1 MGNSCISEVSIHDY
15 VQRLRFNKAKERVPL
30 AGTFELTFR
39 CNNRC
44 VHCYSN
50 KNARDRRE
58 KEKEL
63 THSQVCR
70 ILDTVAEAGC
80 LFLLFTGGE
89 PLIREDFPEIYA
101 YAKGKGF
108 LPTLFTNGT
117 LIDREMA
124 DFLREWPPRSIE
136 ITLYG
141 MSQGVYEKVTRVPG
155 SHAKCM
161 RGIELLVERNLP
173 LKLKAMILTLNRHE
187 LDDMKAFARDLGLEF
202 RYDPLLNLRIDGG
215 ANPGRF
221 RLPPAEVI
229 QMDLD
234 DKGRRSELME
244 LYERFTKPDRK
255 SEAIFTC
262 GAGTNSFHINPHG
275 LMQICGMVRNPGY
288 DLINGSFREGWN
300 IFFPAVR
307 ARRRKG
313 DDPCRHC
320 NLHVLCGQCPGW
332 SQLEHGDMEKPVE
345 YLCQVGRLRGEQLAI
360 EDGYEKPVQTEVKG

>member
-15 VQRLRFNKAKERVPL
+15 VGRLRFNKAKERVPL
-30 AGTFELTFR
+30 AGTLELTFR

-50 KNARDRRE
+50 KDASDRRE

-63 THSQVCR
+63 AYSQVCT

-89 PLIREDFPEIYA
+89 PFIREDFPEIYT
-101 YAKGKGF
+101 YAKKRGF
-108 LPTLFTNGT
+108 LITLFTNGT
-117 LIDREMA
+117 LIDPEMA
-124 DFLREWPPRSIE
+124 DFLEEWPPRSIE

-141 MSQGVYEKVTRVPG
+141 ASEDIYERVTRVRG
-155 SHAKCM
+155 SYAKCI

-173 LKLKAMILTLNRHE
+173 LKLKAMIFRLNRHE
-187 LDDMKAFARDLGLEF
+187 LDDMKAFARDFGIEF
-202 RYDPLLNLRIDGG
+202 RFDPLLNLRIDGR

-221 RLPPAEVI
+221 RLSPRQVV

-244 LYERFTKPDRK
+244 LYDRFTKADRK

-275 LMQICGMVRNPGY
+275 LMHICGMVRNPGY
-288 DLINGSFREGWN
+288 DMINGSFREGWN

-332 SQLEHGDMEKPVE
+332 SQLEHGDVEEPVE

-360 EDGYEKPVQTEVKG
+360 DAGYEKPVQTEVKG